1 MKLRKKQIRL
11 TKEER
16 ENALKKK
23 YSGIVYHYCSLDT
36 FLKIIT
42 NHTIRASNIRKSN
55 DYHEIVSCVGSF
67 KAAVRRACIKYMN
80 DNPWNKV
87 FKSFYNPEG
96 LGEIDIDG
104 IIGTAIENESCTY
117 YCACF
122 SKERDLL
129 SQWITYADDGRGV
142 AIAFSEAILYAPTDY
157 CHYKYSEIEY
167 NLNNPR
173 SNRLQRLSEYILE
186 NLKSVDETH
195 GDEVTEEDYANAFF
209 RVVNPMVYNSVFY
222 KDTSFKAEKERRLVF
237 YPFGNVRNLRYK
249 NVTGTY
255 DKDQMYYDKMLELV
269 KGGEKMG
276 EFYRKPISFGIKDS
290 KISSYVDFDFSSCT
304 RYFVPEII
312 LGPKC
317 TIDDLDLKL
326 LLVSNGFDLTHT
338 KISHS
343 SSSYR

>member
-1 MKLRKKQIRL
+1 MKLRKKQIGL

-104 IIGTAIENESCTY
+104 IIRTAIENESCTY

-142 AIAFSEAILYAPTDY
+142 AIAFSEAILYAPTGWMP
-157 CHYKYSEIEY
+157 S
-167 NLNNPR
+167 L
-173 SNRLQRLSEYILE
+173 
-186 NLKSVDETH
+186 
-195 GDEVTEEDYANAFF
+195 
-209 RVVNPMVYNSVFY
+209 
-222 KDTSFKAEKERRLVF
+222 
-237 YPFGNVRNLRYK
+237 
-249 NVTGTY
+249 
-255 DKDQMYYDKMLELV
+255 
-269 KGGEKMG
+269 
-276 EFYRKPISFGIKDS
+276 FYRC
-290 KISSYVDFDFSSCT
+290 VCT
-304 RYFVPEII
+304 
-312 LGPKC
+312 G
-317 TIDDLDLKL
+317 
-326 LLVSNGFDLTHT
+326 
-338 KISHS
+338 
-343 SSSYR
+343 